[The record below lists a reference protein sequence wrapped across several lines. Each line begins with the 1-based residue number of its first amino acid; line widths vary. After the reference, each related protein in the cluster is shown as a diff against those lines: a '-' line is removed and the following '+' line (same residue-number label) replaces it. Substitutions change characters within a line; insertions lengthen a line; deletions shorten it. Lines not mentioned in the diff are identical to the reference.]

1 MENLDVLFVSP
12 GGSRLV
18 YQGLSDKISAI
29 EPPTWAVLLAQSC
42 RSVGYKVGIL
52 DMNAEKL
59 TYEEGLDRINSLN
72 PRLICF
78 VVYGQNVNS
87 GTVSMSGAVQF
98 SEFLKESNVSAP
110 ISYVG
115 SYVQA
120 LPKKTLLDESSI
132 DIVFMNE
139 GVYALRNILKT
150 NIDLSDLDGIKGI
163 AWRKNG
169 EVVFNEPEIVVPTE
183 RMDIDLPGYA
193 WDLLPFKD
201 RPLDMYRS
209 PLWHAEYDE
218 EKRSPYAAL
227 QTSLGCRFGCSFCMI
242 NILNRNDN
250 AEIGVAGNYS
260 NMRFWSPEFIIK
272 EFDKLVEM
280 GVETIRIV
288 DEMFLLNKK
297 YYVPLCNMLKERG
310 YADKVRMWAYS
321 RVDTVTNPDTLK
333 LVREAGIK
341 WLCLGIESSEKK
353 VRLEVSKGKFED
365 VDIVKVVKQV
375 EEAGI
380 EVLANYIFGLPGEDM
395 ETMQKTLDLAL
406 ELNTAGWNAYPAI
419 ALPGSQLYKDSVD
432 NGFELPKTYD
442 QFGFHAKRTLPMFNP
457 QLTRRQILDFR
468 DQAFVTYH
476 SNENFLN
483 MIENKFGKQAREN
496 ILKSLEVKIT
506 REDL

>member
-1 MENLDVLFVSP
+1 MNNLDVLFVSP
-12 GGSRLV
+12 GGSKFV
-18 YQGLSDKISAI
+18 YQGLANKISAI
-29 EPPTWAVLLAQSC
+29 EPPTWALLLAQSC
-42 RSVGYKVGIL
+42 RSIDYKVAIL
-52 DMNAEKL
+52 DMNAENL
-59 TYEEGLDRINSLN
+59 TLEEGVERIKEHN

-87 GTVSMSGAVQF
+87 GTVSMTGATIF
-98 SEFLKESNVSAP
+98 SEFIKNSGVTTP
-110 ISYVG
+110 IAYIG

-120 LPKKTLLDESSI
+120 LPKKALLEESSI
-132 DIVFMNE
+132 DIAFMNE
-139 GVYALRNILKT
+139 GVYAVRNLLSKE
-150 NIDLSDLDGIKGI
+150 IDLSNLDHVNGI

-169 EVVFNEPEIVVPTE
+169 EVVFNEPEKVVPTE

-201 RPLDMYRS
+201 RPLDLYRS

-218 EKRSPYAAL
+218 NKRSPYAAL

-242 NILNRNDN
+242 NTINRNDN
-250 AEIGVAGNYS
+250 AEIGVSSNYS

-280 GVETIRIV
+280 GIETIRIV

-297 YYVPLCNMLKERG
+297 YYVPLCTMLKERG
-310 YADKVRMWAYS
+310 YGDKVRMWAYS
-321 RVDTVTNPDTLK
+321 RVDTVTNPETLK

-380 EVLANYIFGLPGEDM
+380 DVLANYIFGLPGEDLV
-395 ETMQKTLDLAL
+395 TMQSTLDLSL

-419 ALPGSQLYKDSVD
+419 ALPGSQLYKDSFD
-432 NGFELPKTYD
+432 NGYNLPTSYD
-442 QFGFHAKRTLPMFNP
+442 QYGFHAKKTLPMYNEK
-457 QLTRRQILDFR
+457 LTRKEILEFR
-468 DQAFVTYH
+468 DQAFIKYH

-483 MIENKFGKQAREN
+483 MIESKFGTNAKEN
-496 ILKSLEVKIT
+496 ILKSLEIKLE
-506 REDL
+506 RE